1 MMITLMLYNE
11 IKYLE
16 RVAMNMKHY
25 YNPYDKIKTIINS
38 ELCTVD
44 TVVNTDNKFIS
55 SITVDSNYLN
65 YMIDKVKDNKS
76 LVYEKDGTVYGKI
89 IKIEPTIEE
98 RTYIAFLEG
107 KSIYINEVDIDRIE
121 SNVNKL
127 NELSKY
133 KYTKEDLVIEKNN
146 ARKEMKNILKE
157 KTEHILN
164 QEISEYGN
172 IFISSK
178 KTLNKMKDNI
188 LESVF
193 EWNIKNNIEII

>member
-1 MMITLMLYNE
+1 MTITLMLYKE
-11 IKYLE
+11 IRYLE
-16 RVAMNMKHY
+16 RVAMHMKHY
-25 YNPYDKIKTIINS
+25 YNPYEKIKTIINS

-44 TVVNTDNKFIS
+44 TVVNTENKFIS
-55 SITVDSNYLN
+55 SITVNNNCLN
-65 YMIDKVKDNKS
+65 YMIDKIKANKS
-76 LVYEKDGTVYGKI
+76 LVYEKDGTLYGKI
-89 IKIEPTIEE
+89 TNIEPTIDEH
-98 RTYIAFLEG
+98 TYIAFLEG
-107 KSIYINEVDIDRIE
+107 KSIHINKTDIDRIE

-127 NELSKY
+127 NELSEY

-146 ARKEMKNILKE
+146 ARNEMKNILKE

-164 QEISEYGN
+164 QEISKYGN

-193 EWNIKNNIEII
+193 E

>member
-11 IKYLE
+11 IRYLE
-16 RVAMNMKHY
+16 RVAMHMKHY

-44 TVVNTDNKFIS
+44 TVVNTENKFIS

-65 YMIDKVKDNKS
+65 YMITKVKDNKS

-107 KSIYINEVDIDRIE
+107 KSIYINKTDIERIE

-127 NELSKY
+127 NELSEC

-146 ARKEMKNILKE
+146 ARNEMKNILKE
-157 KTEHILN
+157 RTEHMLN
-164 QEISEYGN
+164 QEISKYGN

-178 KTLNKMKDNI
+178 KTLNKMKNNI

-193 EWNIKNNIEII
+193 ECEKLKMILK